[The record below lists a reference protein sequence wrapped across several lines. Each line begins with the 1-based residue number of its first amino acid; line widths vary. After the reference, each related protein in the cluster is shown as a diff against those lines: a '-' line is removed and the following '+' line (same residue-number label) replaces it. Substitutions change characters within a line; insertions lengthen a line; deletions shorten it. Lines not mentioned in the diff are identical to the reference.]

1 MSKYAFKTIVA
12 TEEIRAE
19 FTKLRN
25 ELNAGDKELM
35 QAIWDIAT
43 DYLDMIKAR
52 VVEIQEQQVAQRQ
65 VAKAA
70 KVAMKK
76 AAKTPSKRGR
86 KPKEVKE
93 PTAKKA
99 TKKAVKRSVINV
111 NEVATTIDPLDADD
125 TPVLVIDGTVE

>member
-76 AAKTPSKRGR
+76 AAKAPSKRGR

-99 TKKAVKRSVINV
+99 AKRPVINV
-111 NEVATTIDPLDADD
+111 NEVVTTVEPLDADD